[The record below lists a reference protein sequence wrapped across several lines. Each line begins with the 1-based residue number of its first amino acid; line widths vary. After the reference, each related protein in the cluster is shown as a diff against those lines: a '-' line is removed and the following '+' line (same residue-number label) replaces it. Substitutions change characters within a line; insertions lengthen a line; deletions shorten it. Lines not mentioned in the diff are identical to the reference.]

1 MNTAQRPL
9 ASLSLDLDNQWSYM
23 KTHGD
28 PAWQEFPSYLN
39 IAVPRILEFLRARN
53 LRITFFIVGQDAA
66 LERNHAALRSLADA
80 GHEIANHSFNH
91 EPWLHLYSE
100 AELDA
105 ELARAEEHI
114 QRATGAKP
122 VGFRG
127 PGFSLSP
134 ATLRVLAQRGYLYD
148 ATVFP
153 NLLNPLA
160 RAYFFATSRLTKE
173 EKEQRKALFG
183 TWADAL
189 KPIKPYR
196 WEIGDRTLLEI
207 PVTTMPLF
215 KTPIHLS
222 YVLYLSKF
230 ARPLARAYFRMALG
244 MCALTRTQPSILLHP
259 LDFLG
264 CEDVGALAFFPGMD
278 LPRDRKLELVSEALD
293 RLNERFEVLTMRE
306 HAERL
311 LRDAPLKLKQPQAAA
326 SSLSPRQPHRCTR
339 VFHDR

>member
-1 MNTAQRPL
+1 MSTRPY

-28 PAWQEFPSYLN
+28 PAWREFPSYLDV
-39 IAVPRILEFLRARN
+39 AVPRILEFLKARN
-53 LRITFFIVGQDAA
+53 LTISFFIVGQDAA
-66 LERNHAALRSLADA
+66 LERNRGPLRALAEA

-114 QRATGAKP
+114 EAATGVRP

-127 PGFSLSP
+127 PGFSLSNT
-134 ATLRVLAQRGYLYD
+134 TLKVLAKRGYLYD

-160 RAYFFATSRLTKE
+160 RAYFFATSKLSKE

-189 KPIKPYR
+189 KPLKPYR
-196 WEIGDRTLLEI
+196 WELDGRRLLEI

-215 KTPIHLS
+215 KVPIHLS
-222 YVLYLSKF
+222 YILYLSKF
-230 ARPLARAYFRMALG
+230 ARPLARLYFRFALA
-244 MCALTRTQPSILLHP
+244 MCALTRTHPSILLHP

-264 CEDVGALAFFPGMD
+264 REDVKELAFFPGMD
-278 LPRDRKLELVSEALD
+278 LPRDDKLALVGEALD
-293 RLNERFEVLTMRE
+293 LMADRYEMLTMRG

-311 LRDAPLKLKQPQAAA
+311 LQAGELRTMQPEPEAA
-326 SSLSPRQPHRCTR
+326 
-339 VFHDR
+339 

>member
-1 MNTAQRPL
+1 MSTRPY

-28 PAWQEFPSYLN
+28 PAWREFPSYFDV
-39 IAVPRILEFLRARN
+39 AVPRILEFLKARN
-53 LRITFFIVGQDAA
+53 LTISFFIVGQDAA
-66 LERNHAALRSLADA
+66 LERNRAPLRALAEA
-80 GHEIANHSFNH
+80 GHEIGNHSFNH

-105 ELARAEEHI
+105 ELALAEEHI
-114 QRATGAKP
+114 EAATGVRP

-127 PGFSLSP
+127 PGFSLSNT
-134 ATLRVLAQRGYLYD
+134 TLKVLAKRGYLYD

-160 RAYFFATSRLTKE
+160 RAYFFATSKLSKE

-189 KPIKPYR
+189 KPLKPYR
-196 WEIGDRTLLEI
+196 WELDGRRLLEI

-215 KTPIHLS
+215 KVPIHLS
-222 YVLYLSKF
+222 YILYLSKF
-230 ARPLARAYFRMALG
+230 ARPLARLYFRFALA
-244 MCALTRTQPSILLHP
+244 MCALTRTRPSILLHP

-264 CEDVGALAFFPGMD
+264 REDVKELAFFPGMD
-278 LPRDRKLELVSEALD
+278 LPRDAKLALVGEALG
-293 RLNERFEVLTMRE
+293 LMAERYELLTMRG

-311 LRDAPLKLKQPQAAA
+311 MQAGDLRVMQPEPEAA
-326 SSLSPRQPHRCTR
+326 
-339 VFHDR
+339 